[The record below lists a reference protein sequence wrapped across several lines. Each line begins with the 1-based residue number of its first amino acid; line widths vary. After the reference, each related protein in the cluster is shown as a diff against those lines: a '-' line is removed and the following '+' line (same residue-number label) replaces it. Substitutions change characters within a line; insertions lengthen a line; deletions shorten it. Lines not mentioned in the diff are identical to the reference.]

1 MDFLKETDSVHFSCI
16 VCHGVC
22 KFKLVNERERSAR
35 RPLET
40 NLFLRGG
47 LKWVPGV
54 CFASGWDVQF
64 VVTFDEPEE
73 ISFKG

>member
-1 MDFLKETDSVHFSCI
+1 M
-16 VCHGVC
+16 
-22 KFKLVNERERSAR
+22 
-35 RPLET
+35 ET

-54 CFASGWDVQF
+54 PRFASGWDVQF